1 MPQDQNQSSQD
12 PAEQSSAR
20 LALNVDV
27 GEIRREEYDGVEHV
41 VVSAVAVVEGLMW
54 AQNAPEPEYVPA
66 IAFSKHVDAWNG
78 RPVVLNHPQVDG
90 QLVSANSPAVL
101 EGEMFGVLFNTA
113 YEEEGSRLTKETK
126 HTQHTHNPVSYT
138 HLTLPTNREV

>member
-1 MPQDQNQSSQD
+1 MPQDQSKSSQD
-12 PAEQSSAR
+12 PQPGPTGTGTAEQSSAR
-20 LALNVDV
+20 LALSVDT

-66 IAFSKHVDAWNG
+66 VAFSKHTDAWNG

-101 EGEMFGVLFNTA
+101 EGEMFGILFNTC
-113 YEEEGSRLTKETK
+113 LL
-126 HTQHTHNPVSYT
+126 YT
-138 HLTLPTNREV
+138 SDAADE